1 MKHAKIKTVGVIV
14 AIVASP
20 IIPAFAAGDNVV
32 SSKSYVDSGISQKQ
46 NILTKKSSANYVVTF
61 PTTTGGTPG
70 SRIIQTTVATGTDLV
85 TRGGVNT
92 ALNAKQEKITGGTS
106 GDVVLYNTSGGISGD
121 SKGVYN
127 ANAAYS
133 GQTTKLVEAQHV
145 NGAIARG
152 FNAHLTCAET
162 NPSNANECWIYNVNT
177 LNANTNTYVPE
188 Q

>member
-1 MKHAKIKTVGVIV
+1 MKTLTIA
-14 AIVASP
+14 AILGAVT

-46 NILTKKSSANYVVTF
+46 NVLTKKLTSNYVVTF

-70 SRIIQTTVATGTDLV
+70 SREIKTNVGTGTDLV
-85 TRGGVNT
+85 TRGGVNA

-106 GDVVLYNTSGGISGD
+106 GDVVLYNASGGISGD